1 MKLYKNIVGIIG
13 APRSGTSWTGQIFDS
28 APDVLYRMQPFY
40 SYAFR
45 DKIHVRSTREEINR
59 FFRDVYQSKD
69 AYLEQEERKHKGV
82 YPIFEE
88 KNENPDIM
96 VFKEVF
102 FHYLVPVLLE
112 NIEELKIIALV
123 RHPIDVLSSYYN
135 APREFD
141 PTLDIQDEWYF
152 AHSRNELLP
161 ERYFG
166 YHKWKEYMKIV
177 SVIKERYPDRV
188 NVVKYEELSA
198 NPEQVVQRLFSY
210 GDIPFKMQTR
220 QFIYD
225 SQHQT
230 VNDPYSVFR
239 NKDEKRERR
248 ILPENILEQ
257 IHKDL
262 ENFDEAKEYGYQ

>member
-1 MKLYKNIVGIIG
+1 MRRRTKLYKKIIGIIG

-59 FFRDVYQSKD
+59 FFQDVYQSKD
-69 AYLEQEERKHKGV
+69 AYLAQEERKHKGV
-82 YPIFEE
+82 YPIFKE

-102 FHYLVPVLLE
+102 FHYLVPVILE
-112 NIEELKIIALV
+112 NIAELKIIALV

-135 APREFD
+135 APREFN
-141 PTLDIQDEWYF
+141 PALNIQDEWYF
-152 AHSRNELLP
+152 AQSRNELLP

-177 SVIKERYPDRV
+177 SIIKGRYPDRV
-188 NVVKYEELSA
+188 NVVKYEELSSK
-198 NPEQVVQRLFSY
+198 PEQMAKHLFFY
-210 GDIPFKMQTR
+210 GDIPFKIQTR

-239 NKDEKRERR
+239 NKDEKREKK

-257 IHKDL
+257 IHKPGL
-262 ENFDEAKEYGYQ
+262 FTAL

>member
-1 MKLYKNIVGIIG
+1 MYKHIIGIIG

-45 DKIHVRSTREEINR
+45 DKIHVRSTKEEIHY
-59 FFRDVYQSKD
+59 FFQNVYRSKD
-69 AYLEQEERKHKGV
+69 AYLAQEERKSKGV
-82 YPIFEE
+82 YPIFGE
-88 KNENPDIM
+88 KNGNPSVM

-102 FHYLVPVLLE
+102 FHYLVPVILE

-123 RHPIDVLSSYYN
+123 RHPIDVLTSYYN
-135 APREFD
+135 APREFN
-141 PTLDIQDEWYF
+141 PALDIQDEWYF
-152 AHSRNELLP
+152 AQSRNELLP

-166 YHKWKEYMKIV
+166 YHKWKEYMKII
-177 SVIKERYPDRV
+177 SVVKERYPDRV
-188 NVVKYEELSA
+188 KVIKYEELSE
-198 NPEQVVQRLFSY
+198 NPEEMVEELFSY
-210 GDIPFKMQTR
+210 ANIPFEMQTKK
-220 QFIYD
+220 FIYD

-239 NKDEKRERR
+239 SRDEKREKKR
-248 ILPENILEQ
+248 LPRNILER

-262 ENFDEAKEYGYQ
+262 EGFEEAKEYHYQ